1 MINKGIG
8 FCQQCL
14 CFPYGCEDE
23 HHALVAFAV
32 LTMRHSVCALLGA
45 ISARVAFVLLLP
57 LRRSVHFVFI
67 SSFVFFVC
75 NVFLLCPVHAYMHTD
90 LALLNSCYNLVFNHD
105 GTFRC

>member
-57 LRRSVHFVFI
+57 LRRSVHF
-67 SSFVFFVC
+67 C
-75 NVFLLCPVHAYMHTD
+75 LLAVLFSLFATCFYCVLYTHTCI
-90 LALLNSCYNLVFNHD
+90 L
-105 GTFRC
+105 T